1 MTDLADE
8 LRRMLV
14 ERGLSL
20 REIARRAGCSPGYL
34 SNAAHGR
41 KPLTPS
47 VASRLDQVL
56 GTGGTFAAYALNPPP
71 GGGARPDGADVGHAD
86 GRRVTAD
93 AVEAPAGPAPDNG
106 RSGAPAAGVSGASPA
121 VEWPAWLGGCEPREH
136 AVPPAGLATAAITAD
151 IAMIRSALDAL
162 TSYERQFGGGTARRY
177 AMDYLRQIVWPRLHG
192 AADDAAFSDLCALAA
207 EFSLRVASMQ
217 LDMGNA
223 RASRDF
229 LAAAL
234 PLAQQAGSP
243 AVVAWVLA
251 RLGELDVRERNVGRA
266 VAYSSGAAAMAE
278 SSAPRARSFI
288 LAKHALA
295 LSLTGDRAATLRML
309 GRACDGT
316 ASTSG
321 GEPQWMRCYGVEHFQ
336 HDEARCLNNLGL
348 GDQAIR
354 SAEESMRARRLNR
367 PRAFSLA
374 VQAIAHLRSKD
385 NAVDAACHLTGELVT
400 ITAQLA
406 SDRVKVELARVL
418 AALRPYESSAAVREV
433 TEAAR
438 QVLRDSS
445 G

>member
-1 MTDLADE
+1 MTDLGDE
-8 LRRMLV
+8 LRRLLA

-20 REIARRAGCSPGYL
+20 REAARRAGCSPGYL

-56 GTGGTFAAYALNPPP
+56 GTGGTFASYVLNPPLGNSGSAIPVAVLP
-71 GGGARPDGADVGHAD
+71 G
-86 GRRVTAD
+86 
-93 AVEAPAGPAPDNG
+93 
-106 RSGAPAAGVSGASPA
+106 SGLVA
-121 VEWPAWLGGCEPREH
+121 EWPAWLGAWVVREQ
-136 AVPPAGLATAAITAD
+136 AVPSARPATAATAPD
-151 IAMIRSALDAL
+151 TAMIRGTLDAL
-162 TSYERQFGGGTARRY
+162 TSYERQFGGGTALPY
-177 AMDYLRQIVWPRLHG
+177 AMDYLRQMVWPRLHG
-192 AADDAAFSDLCALAA
+192 AAGDAAFADLCALAA

-217 LDMGNA
+217 LDAGNA
-223 RASRDF
+223 RASRDL

-234 PLAQQAGSP
+234 PVAQETGSP
-243 AVVAWVLA
+243 AMVAWVLA
-251 RLGELDVRERNVGRA
+251 RLGELEVRERNVDRA

-295 LSLTGDRAATLRML
+295 LSLTGDRTATLRVL
-309 GRACDGT
+309 GKACDCT
-316 ASTSG
+316 TIASD
-321 GEPQWMRCYGVEHFQ
+321 GEPEWMRFYGVEHLR

-348 GDQAIR
+348 GDRAIQA
-354 SAEESMRARRLNR
+354 AEVSMRARRLSR

-374 VQAIAHLRSKD
+374 VQAIGHLQSK
-385 NAVDAACHLTGELVT
+385 NQAVDAACHATGELVA
-400 ITAQLA
+400 ITTQLA

-418 AALRPYESSAAVREV
+418 TALRPYDASAAVREV

-438 QVLRDSS
+438 PVLSDSS